1 MLTFAFDFWV
11 KFKKKFNVLSERR
24 VGIEKYMMAEIG
36 YERWGS
42 RLIGMVV
49 FAFLVMASVYV
60 YKVTEEVEPHYVMKI
75 SKPAASPGHK
85 HVWPV
90 LNLS

>member
-1 MLTFAFDFWV
+1 
-11 KFKKKFNVLSERR
+11 
-24 VGIEKYMMAEIG
+24 MAGIG

-49 FAFLVMASVYV
+49 IAFLVMASAKQTSEQRAST
-60 YKVTEEVEPHYVMKI
+60 YKVTEEVEPHYVMKV
-75 SKPAASPGHK
+75 SKAAAPSGHK

>member
-1 MLTFAFDFWV
+1 
-11 KFKKKFNVLSERR
+11 
-24 VGIEKYMMAEIG
+24 MMAGIG

-42 RLIGMVV
+42 RLIIGLMVV
-49 FAFLVMASVYV
+49 IAFLVMASAKQTSEQRAST
-60 YKVTEEVEPHYVMKI
+60 YKVTEEVEPHYVMKV
-75 SKPAASPGHK
+75 SKAAAPSGHK

>member
-1 MLTFAFDFWV
+1 
-11 KFKKKFNVLSERR
+11 
-24 VGIEKYMMAEIG
+24 MMAGIG

-42 RLIGMVV
+42 RLIIGLMVV
-49 FAFLVMASVYV
+49 IAFLVMASAKQTSEQRAAT
-60 YKVTEEVEPHYVMKI
+60 YKVTEEVEPHYVMKL
-75 SKPAASPGHK
+75 SKAAAPSGHK